1 LDSFAQC
8 GPKQTCRLL
17 LEVRCDVTV
26 NVGSHLK
33 RTVAKALLNDLHWQ
47 WAIAATHAVHGIR
60 VNSVSPGL
68 IATPTIRQILAD
80 VPEILMSVVNRTYNR
95 RPGNAEEVAAAAL
108 FLVSDES
115 SYLSGANLVVDGG
128 TTVLI

>member
-1 LDSFAQC
+1 
-8 GPKQTCRLL
+8 
-17 LEVRCDVTV
+17 
-26 NVGSHLK
+26 
-33 RTVAKALLNDLHWQ
+33 
-47 WAIAATHAVHGIR
+47 VHGIR

-68 IATPTIRQILAD
+68 IATPTIRQILTD
-80 VPEILMSVVNRTYNR
+80 VPEILLSVVNRTYNR

-128 TTVLI
+128 KTVLI